1 LKHCPVAGQN
11 IFSSVSIKEEK
22 LVPHWLI
29 ILDMAKHTH
38 SKKSPHTSNI
48 NWSKLSYGK
57 AVSKKDV
64 KVLST
69 KQVYA
74 GPAFTVHT
82 DQVREGRKKGCRDI
96 IRHTGS
102 VVILA
107 VDEGHKKHKGK
118 STDSLHATQVLLIQ
132 QYRHAP
138 GEVLWELP
146 AGRVDPGENKLAA
159 AKRELLEETGV
170 HGKRWQKAL
179 TFWASPGFLAESLT
193 VFLARGLS
201 LYDAQPEEDEQIHVR
216 FVSLADAVEMVM
228 SNRIR
233 DAKTM
238 CSVLWLARKLDA
250 RIRKRVVRKRK

>member
-1 LKHCPVAGQN
+1 
-11 IFSSVSIKEEK
+11 
-22 LVPHWLI
+22 
-29 ILDMAKHTH
+29 MAKQTS
-38 SKKSPHTSNI
+38 SKSIPRSSNI
-48 NWSKLSYGK
+48 DWSKLTYGK
-57 AVSKKDV
+57 AVAKKDV
-64 KVLST
+64 KLFSSD
-69 KQVYA
+69 QVFS

-82 DQVREGRKKGCRDI
+82 DHVREGRKQGRRDI

-107 VDEGHKKHKGK
+107 AENTQAK
-118 STDSLHATQVLLIQ
+118 SSMKDLDPLHTTQVLLIQ

-159 AKRELLEETGV
+159 AKRELMEETGV
-170 HGKRWQKAL
+170 SANHWKKAFL
-179 TFWASPGFLAESLT
+179 FWASPGFLAESMT

-201 LYDAQPEEDEQIHVR
+201 IGNAHPEEDEQIHVR
-216 FVSLADAVEMVM
+216 FVSLAKAVEMVM

-238 CSVLWLARKLDA
+238 CGVLWLARKLDA
-250 RIRKRVVRKRK
+250 GKRKRVVRNRK

>member
-1 LKHCPVAGQN
+1 
-11 IFSSVSIKEEK
+11 
-22 LVPHWLI
+22 
-29 ILDMAKHTH
+29 MA
-38 SKKSPHTSNI
+38 
-48 NWSKLSYGK
+48 
-57 AVSKKDV
+57 KKDV
-64 KVLST
+64 KLFSSE
-69 KQVYA
+69 QVYS

-82 DQVREGRKKGCRDI
+82 DYVKEGRKQGRRDI

-107 VDEGHKKHKGK
+107 AEDGQKKS
-118 STDSLHATQVLLIQ
+118 STNNSDRLHSTFILLIQ

-159 AKRELLEETGV
+159 AKRELIEETGV
-170 HGKRWQKAL
+170 HAKRWQKAFS
-179 TFWASPGFLAESLT
+179 FWASPGFLAESMT

-201 LYDAQPEEDEQIHVR
+201 LGEAHPEEDEQIHVR
-216 FVSLADAVEMVM
+216 FVSLAEAVTMVM

-238 CSVLWLARKLDA
+238 CGVLWFARKLDA
-250 RIRKRVVRKRK
+250 ETHMRVVRKRK